1 MRIAFIGAQSSHD
14 HDRRPGGCRRPRLRR
29 ARRGPRRGVR
39 GDRAAHPGAA
49 GAWPLRRDE
58 VHDGAAGDVLSS
70 GVAVAGRAVGGH
82 RRTVLLAAGSP
93 ARAGP
98 RPARAL
104 HLGRR
109 LRGASDAARGPR
121 PAARRHV
128 SRPRRR
134 EPACR
139 PGGGGAGRHRLLR
152 QEHDA
157 DHPAARVVGRARHA
171 RHRPRARSD
180 PGSSRRLRQLHDLHR
195 CVPDGG
201 ARRARDARRDEVP
214 VVLDAGSAG
223 DPRELSLRARCT
235 GLRVR
240 HLPGR
245 LPLEPRRREAAG
257 RRRAFDGR
265 SRRPRR
271 LARGGRQSGRRRLR
285 AALRPSE
292 RPALAATERTR
303 RSGQHGNAGARP
315 AASALCERRRPT
327 ARRARFVVARAGR
340 GADVT
345 RRPHSLEW
353 WIAVVRLCAVP
364 FAVLQVSITSG
375 LSGTNE
381 RIAWTLVVVLA
392 IGAVALFATVGDG
405 TSRVHRALSMAFDFS
420 ILGAFVVLYAFE
432 QGTPTRQLL
441 LIGVVA
447 GAIRYGMVGGI
458 VTALAYVPVSIWFEE
473 RRADLFDASFHTD
486 YVTFQAGA
494 GLIMASL
501 VGWLVSRI
509 HVERENVERRAEE
522 AEELRDELG
531 RRADLLDAANRCA
544 RALNSSLDLD
554 EASTE
559 FIRELRGLVPF
570 DRMAIVLAEDGVARV
585 IATAGE
591 RADEVMPPGTVIG
604 LERNLLA
611 EVVSR
616 GQTVVR
622 EDMAADPRYAEE
634 AKLIE
639 LGVRTRVAA
648 PLLAGARTI
657 GLISVG
663 RSEPRSFTDHEVEL
677 VGLLGRLAAS
687 AVQNIRAYESERR
700 TVEELRRLSALRA
713 DFVSLVSHELRSPM
727 AAVIGAART
736 LQARWRELQPEQR
749 DAFLALIGDETTRL
763 AALVGDVLDSSRI
776 DAGTFSYRFG
786 DVDVAGLVHESV
798 AAAAVAQG
806 EVPITADVPPIVPL
820 VRGDAQRL
828 RQVLGNLIENAVKYS
843 PAGSPVQIRVSGV
856 NGNVTVAVRDEGLGI
871 ASEDQRLIFEKFGRV
886 SSGNTKPGTGL
897 GLYIA
902 RSIAEAHGGSL
913 AVASAQG
920 RGATFTL
927 TLPAG

>member
-14 HDRRPGGCRRPRLRR
+14 HDRRPRGCRRPRLRR
-29 ARRGPRRGVR
+29 ARGRPRRGVR
-39 GDRAAHPGAA
+39 GDRAAHPRAA
-49 GAWPLRRDE
+49 GAWPLCRDE

-70 GVAVAGRAVGGH
+70 GDAVAGRPLGRH
-82 RRTVLLAAGSP
+82 RGALLLAAGSAAP
-93 ARAGP
+93 AGP
-98 RPARAL
+98 RPACAL
-104 HLGRR
+104 HVGRCLCR
-109 LRGASDAARGPR
+109 AADAARRPR
-121 PAARRHV
+121 PAARRLV
-128 SRPRRR
+128 SRSRRR

-139 PGGGGAGRHRLLR
+139 PGGGGSRRHWLLR
-152 QEHDA
+152 EEHDA
-157 DHPAARVVGRARHA
+157 DHAAARLVGRARHS
-171 RHRPRARSD
+171 RHGRRARSKPD
-180 PGSSRRLRQLHDLHR
+180 AAGRLRRLHDLHR
-195 CVPDGG
+195 RMPDLRP
-201 ARRARDARRDEVP
+201 RRGWDARRDEVP

-223 DPRELSLRARCT
+223 DRGELSGRARRA
-235 GLRVR
+235 GIRVR

-257 RRRAFDGR
+257 RRGAVDGR
-265 SRRPRR
+265 SDRPRR
-271 LARGGRQSGRRRLR
+271 VARGGWQSAGRRLR
-285 AALRPSE
+285 TALRPAE
-292 RPALAATERTR
+292 RPALAATERAGRT
-303 RSGQHGNAGARP
+303 GQHGHAGARP
-315 AASALCERRRPT
+315 AAAALCERRRHD
-327 ARRARFVVARAGR
+327 ARRARFMVARAGR

-353 WIAVVRLCAVP
+353 WMAVVRLCAVP
-364 FAVLQVSITSG
+364 FAVLQVLITAG

-381 RIAWTLVVVLA
+381 RIAWALVVALA
-392 IGAVALFATVGDG
+392 IGAVVLFATVGDG
-405 TSRVHRALSMAFDFS
+405 TSRVHRALSMVFDFS
-420 ILGAFVVLYAFE
+420 ILGEFVVLYAFE
-432 QGTPTRQLL
+432 PWTPTRQLL
-441 LIGVVA
+441 LVGVVV

-458 VTALAYVPVSIWFEE
+458 VTALAYVPVAAWFEA
-473 RRADLFDASFHTD
+473 RRSDLFDTHFRTD

-494 GLIMASL
+494 GLIMACL

-509 HVERENVERRAEE
+509 HLERENVERRAEE
-522 AEELRDELG
+522 AEGLRDELG

-570 DRMAIVLAEDGVARV
+570 DRMAIVLAEEGVARV
-585 IATAGE
+585 IATSGE
-591 RADEVMPPGTVIG
+591 QASEVMPPGTVLG
-604 LERNLLA
+604 LDDNLLA
-611 EVVSR
+611 DVVSR

-622 EDMAADPRYAEE
+622 GDMATDPQYAEE
-634 AKLIE
+634 AQLAAP
-639 LGVRTRVAA
+639 GVRSRVAA

-663 RSEPRSFTDHEVEL
+663 RNEPNSFTDHEIEL

-786 DVDVAGLVHESV
+786 DVDVSALVQESV
-798 AAAAVAQG
+798 ATAAITQD
-806 EVPITADVPPIVPL
+806 EVPITADIAPSVPA

-828 RQVLGNLIENAVKYS
+828 RQVLGNLIDNAVKYS
-843 PAGSPVQIRVSGV
+843 PPGSPVQVRVGGL
-856 NGNVTVAVRDEGLGI
+856 NGNVTVAVRDEGAGI

-886 SSGNTKPGTGL
+886 SGGNTKPGTGL

-902 RSIAEAHGGSL
+902 RSIVEAHGGSL

-927 TLPAG
+927 TLPTA